1 MTPTACGLLC
11 LSGQSCLLPLPW
23 DLGPACPAVLA
34 AKCCCPQ
41 YGGSQASCF
50 RGAGPWAL
58 EWPHCMARKGA
69 SDNRAKVAALTVR
82 ACLVGHST
90 PTLHVTHGL
99 PSTAHLVWPPALA
112 APTQAGYTLK
122 PPQPHPRPSLT
133 CPHPQPTMGLRAG
146 DPAGTPLLL
155 DKGLCPY
162 SGCKVNA
169 REGGLA
175 GEAATALSTL
185 GRRAARVTH
194 SHQRPLAVSGG
205 PAPPPPAPYPSPS
218 GQGHPAWPVPA
229 SLAHHTGPRTAG
241 TPPRPV
247 GPAAPGM
254 LQSRPGRA
262 AR

>member
-69 SDNRAKVAALTVR
+69 SDSRAKVAALTVR

-112 APTQAGYTLK
+112 APTQAGYTLE
-122 PPQPHPRPSLT
+122 PPQPHPRLSLT
-133 CPHPQPTMGLRAG
+133 CPRPQPTVGLRAG
-146 DPAGTPLLL
+146 VGTPL
-155 DKGLCPY
+155 GHPFCWTRTR
-162 SGCKVNA
+162 GCALTVGA
-169 REGGLA
+169 RSMPGRAGLA

-185 GRRAARVTH
+185 GRRAGLTLCH
-194 SHQRPLAVSGG
+194 SPL
-205 PAPPPPAPYPSPS
+205 P
-218 GQGHPAWPVPA
+218 
-229 SLAHHTGPRTAG
+229 
-241 TPPRPV
+241 
-247 GPAAPGM
+247 
-254 LQSRPGRA
+254 
-262 AR
+262 

>member
-69 SDNRAKVAALTVR
+69 SDSRAKVAALTVR

-99 PSTAHLVWPPALA
+99 PSTAHLVWPPGLA
-112 APTQAGYTLK
+112 APPQAGYTLE

-133 CPHPQPTMGLRAG
+133 CPRPQPTVGLRAG
-146 DPAGTPLLL
+146 VGTPL
-155 DKGLCPY
+155 GHPSCWTR
-162 SGCKVNA
+162 GCALTVGA
-169 REGGLA
+169 RSMPGRA
-175 GEAATALSTL
+175 GWP
-185 GRRAARVTH
+185 GRRLLPCPPWEGEHPESPTATSAPWLSQEGPPH
-194 SHQRPLAVSGG
+194 PLQ
-205 PAPPPPAPYPSPS
+205 PPAPAL
-218 GQGHPAWPVPA
+218 QGRATLLGLSQLPWP
-229 SLAHHTGPRTAG
+229 TTQ
-241 TPPRPV
+241 
-247 GPAAPGM
+247 APG
-254 LQSRPGRA
+254 LQEPLLVQ
-262 AR
+262 